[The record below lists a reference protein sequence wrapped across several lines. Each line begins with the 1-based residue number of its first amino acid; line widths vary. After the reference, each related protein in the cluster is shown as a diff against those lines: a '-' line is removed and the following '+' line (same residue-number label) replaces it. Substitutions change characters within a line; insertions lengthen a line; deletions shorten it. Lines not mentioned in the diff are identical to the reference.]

1 MENQKNISNS
11 INGIIK
17 RHKDIQKLHQQ
28 IEDKKKEVNSDY
40 SVRTYTRE
48 ARQQELDN
56 LVAECNAK
64 EVTLRREMADSIRDI
79 AGTVCSAFEPS
90 SELAQQIDFLSTMA
104 RGGMLSNN
112 MISNVAEK
120 YRGSE
125 TSLLYLRQKLNEA
138 GVKSTPIDSMLFS
151 GSEVDINGNAHF
163 VPPVGYFETLA
174 NEVESGSVS
183 DTMLFYNLDNISS
196 KSGAESD
203 LLAEYHSERAKR
215 LEEMSTATPSL
226 I

>member
-11 INGIIK
+11 IYGIIK

-48 ARQQELDN
+48 ARQEELDN
-56 LVAECNAK
+56 LVAECEAK
-64 EVTLRREMADSIRDI
+64 EATLRREMADSIRDI

-151 GSEVDINGNAHF
+151 GSEVDINGNVHF